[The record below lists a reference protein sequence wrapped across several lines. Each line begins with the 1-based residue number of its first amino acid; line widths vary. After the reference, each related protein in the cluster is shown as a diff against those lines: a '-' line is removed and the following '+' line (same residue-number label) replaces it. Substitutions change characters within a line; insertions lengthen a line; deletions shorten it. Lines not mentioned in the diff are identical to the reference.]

1 MARGINKVIIV
12 GNLGADPETRYTGS
26 GTAITS
32 LRIATSEAW
41 TDKQSGE
48 KQERTEWH
56 RVKLFGKLAEIA
68 GEYLKKGRQVY
79 IEGSLRTDKYTDK
92 DGVERYSTD
101 IIANEMQMLGGQGG
115 GEGGGFAGGQGGGA
129 RPQQQFRRR
138 RGWRRWPATRQLR
151 WWWWWCARRRRLR
164 SAARRQCAAALGSAG
179 QRRLRRRRYSVLI
192 CITFHIVAFDQKA
205 MILHGL
211 FYTDQVGR
219 MGMGIGTMNALK
231 SASDASPD

>member
-32 LRIATSEAW
+32 LRIATSENW

-56 RVKLFGKLAEIA
+56 RVKLFGRLAEIA

-92 DGVERYSTD
+92 DGVERFSTD
-101 IIANEMQMLGGQGG
+101 IIAAEMQMLGGNAGEGGTGSGGGGGNYQRSQGG
-115 GEGGGFAGGQGGGA
+115 GGGGQRQQGGGNQ
-129 RPQQQFRRR
+129 RSGGGDYGNQ
-138 RGWRRWPATRQLR
+138 RGGNDAP
-151 WWWWWCARRRRLR
+151 R
-164 SAARRQCAAALGSAG
+164 SAPAPADNS
-179 QRRLRRRRYSVLI
+179 
-192 CITFHIVAFDQKA
+192 FDDDD
-205 MILHGL
+205 IP
-211 FYTDQVGR
+211 F
-219 MGMGIGTMNALK
+219 
-231 SASDASPD
+231 